1 MTLDDARARI
11 TVGDD
16 DMVPSPE
23 LFRHPSHLHGQAH
36 VARVL
41 IHGLRLVAAL
51 GCVEEAPRLWAAVYL
66 HDLART
72 HDGRCP
78 EHGAWA
84 WSRLQDLPEV
94 RERLVRG
101 GVRPQDWPAIEA
113 AVTIH
118 SCGELPAGDPHWRL
132 AALLKDGDALDRV
145 RLGDLKS
152 KWLRHPEAV
161 AMVPFASSLFEW
173 SSAHLVPG
181 GDYFPRLWS
190 GVRARLETGRWPV
203 S

>member
-1 MTLDDARARI
+1 
-11 TVGDD
+11 
-16 DMVPSPE
+16 
-23 LFRHPSHLHGQAH
+23 
-36 VARVL
+36 
-41 IHGLRLVAAL
+41 
-51 GCVEEAPRLWAAVYL
+51 VYL

-78 EHGAWA
+78 EHGGWA
-84 WSRLQDLPEV
+84 WTRLQDLPDV

-101 GVRPQDWPAIEA
+101 GVRPEDWPAVEA
-113 AVTIH
+113 AVTVH
-118 SCGELPAGDPHWRL
+118 SCGELPAEDPHWRL

-145 RLGDLKS
+145 RLGDLKA

-173 SSAHLVPG
+173 SSDHLVPG
-181 GDYFPRLWS
+181 ADYFPRLWT
-190 GVRARLETGRWPV
+190 AATAHLDTGHWPV